1 MAENYAIA
9 GRVSIVPKGEW
20 DMETTYQRLDLVT
33 YNGRAY
39 LAKRTSVGY
48 EPTDGDDWM
57 LLFETSGIATE
68 TEAGIVL
75 PDNLTILIDDNGEI
89 SVQNMV
95 GATETEDGKAG
106 LVPKPTSDDRNK
118 ALFGDGTYREVT
130 FEVDNEMS
138 DESEN
143 PVQNKVVKKY
153 VDDKLITKADN
164 ITYDEDTSEL
174 QLKSGDEV
182 LSTVIIEGGGSG
194 GGVKL
199 AEPTN
204 VTITNIDEGCNI
216 TWTDPSDIVISGST
230 IAKWVGTLVIR
241 KAGSKPTSKTDGTVV
256 ADIKTRNNHSSTP
269 LVDTGLTNGTTYYYG
284 IFPYTDEKA
293 YTTTLTRSFTPT
305 EIKPSKPTNVSVKAG
320 NAQVTVTFTKPSNAT
335 STKVVYSTHEPTSP
349 SDGTSI
355 ISSSP
360 CTITGLTNGV
370 KYYFKVYTYNAKG
383 RYNDSSVV
391 TATPV
396 AYRKMTAVIDLSNSN
411 PSTCITYSD
420 DAVGMTAGSSAWDT
434 FFGHY
439 PVLLKNGVEVGK
451 LQRNNFGKFENG
463 STSDISSGSAGDA
476 MIAFPRRG
484 LSIKTVGTKI
494 YVSMT
499 DDPDNAD
506 FEYNAHTRGTTRKD
520 VFYLGVYK
528 GYNAS
533 NKLRSLKGKTITTN
547 QTIGTFRTHA
557 QANGSGYEQSGFYQ
571 LTFRQC
577 MFILK
582 YKTLNSQSAVGRG
595 FVYGNSAAIGT
606 GDTETWGMD
615 SEIIKSTNPSYL
627 TDGKHHIKLFGI
639 EDFWGNVYEWI
650 DGIVTDSSRNVLTA
664 NSEFNDSGSGYTN
677 NGNGGVSSNIGNY
690 MSKPQGSTKAGF
702 VAKEV
707 NGSETTYFCDYGI
720 LNASCVAAFGGPWGN
735 GSFAGAFPLILNTTA
750 SGSDAVIAARLMF
763 L

>member
-1 MAENYAIA
+1 MAETYAIA

-48 EPTDGDDWM
+48 EPIDGDDWM

-75 PDNLTILIDDNGEI
+75 PDNITILVDDNGEI
-89 SVQNMV
+89 SVQNMM

-118 ALFGDGTYREVT
+118 ALFGDGTYKEVT
-130 FEVDNEMS
+130 VDVDNEMS

-143 PVQNKVVKKY
+143 PVQNKAVKRY

-182 LSTVIIEGGGSG
+182 LSTVIIEGGGGSDI
-194 GGVKL
+194 KL

-216 TWTDPSDIVISGST
+216 TWKDPEDIVINGST
-230 IAKWVGTLVIR
+230 LAKWVGTLVIR
-241 KAGSKPTSKTDGTVV
+241 KADSKPTSKTDGTVV

-284 IFPYTDEKA
+284 IFPYTEEKA

-335 STKVVYSTHEPTSP
+335 STSVVYSTHEPTSP

-355 ISSSP
+355 SSSSP

-383 RYNDSSVV
+383 RYNNSNVA

-411 PSTCITYSD
+411 PSTCITYAD
-420 DAVGMTAGSSAWDT
+420 DAVEMAAGSSAWDT

-451 LQRNNFGKFENG
+451 LQRNNFDKFENG
-463 STSDISSGSAGDA
+463 STADISSGSAGDA

-506 FEYNAHTRGTTRKD
+506 FEYNAHTRGTTKKN

-528 GYNAS
+528 GYTAS
-533 NKLRSLKGKTITTN
+533 NKLRSLNGKTITAS
-547 QTIGTFRTHA
+547 QTIRTFRTQA

-582 YKTLNSQSAVGRG
+582 YKSLDSQNAVGRG
-595 FVYGNSAAIGT
+595 FVDANSVAIGT
-606 GDTETWGMD
+606 GGTETWGMD

-664 NSEFNDSGSGYTN
+664 NSGFNDSGSGYTN
-677 NGNGGVSSNIGNY
+677 NGNGGVSGDIGNY
-690 MSKPQGSTKAGF
+690 ISKPQGSTKAGF

-707 NGSETTYFCDYGI
+707 NGSESTYFCDNAI
-720 LNASCVAAFGGPWGN
+720 LNASRVAAFGGFWIN
-735 GSFAGAFPLILNTTA
+735 GSHAGAFLLTVYDVA
-750 SGSDAVIAARLMF
+750 STSSANAGARLMF